1 MKRAFVCATLAA
13 TCATTLCITGC
24 NGTQQQQPAVQ
35 EQSQEQTAEP
45 LSLTGTWE
53 QTNADGDT
61 VMEAVIKG
69 KSITINW
76 VSDGGDI
83 ESLYWK
89 GSYKAP
95 ADDVDSYEWT
105 SKGDTKAMSTSLLA
119 STDETKDFVYKDGQ
133 LTYKASALGT
143 TKTVRMALK
152 D

>member
-1 MKRAFVCATLAA
+1 
-13 TCATTLCITGC
+13 
-24 NGTQQQQPAVQ
+24 
-35 EQSQEQTAEP
+35 
-45 LSLTGTWE
+45 
-53 QTNADGDT
+53 
-61 VMEAVIKG
+61 MEAVIKG

-76 VSDGGDI
+76 VSDGGDT